1 MRISDWSA
9 DVCSSDLCRA
19 APSLPPFPVS
29 AKQFSDR
36 TSRAGFMLIDARSLQ
51 TGTEVETDLCII
63 GAGPAGLTIAKA
75 LGGKGIR
82 TALLESGGPDF
93 ETEVNQIGRASCR
106 ERVCQYV

>member
-51 TGTEVETDLCII
+51 TGTEVENDLCII
-63 GAGPAGLTIAKA
+63 GAGPAGLTIAQA

-82 TALLESGGPDF
+82 TRSEERRVGK
-93 ETEVNQIGRASCR
+93 EWVHTCR
-106 ERVCQYV
+106 SRWAPYYYTKKKK